1 MPKLLGFYNKRGV
14 SPIIATV
21 LLISFAVALGSVV
34 LNWGRNLDISKPGD
48 ICAGV
53 SIKIRSIGNVQ
64 VCYGG
69 SGKSAYLNF
78 ILDNNGNA
86 NIDGISIWVTG
97 DKGTRLLDF
106 NELAIKKGELLDIN
120 DDSIKYDAITT
131 GNIKSIQFFPK
142 LKSGTSI
149 DICASDSIK
158 VSSIKRCA

>member
-1 MPKLLGFYNKRGV
+1 MQKSLGFFNKKGV

-53 SIKIRSIGNVQ
+53 SIKIRGMDNSQ

-69 SGKSAYLNF
+69 AGKNAHLKF

-86 NIDGISIWVTG
+86 DVDGISIWVTG
-97 DKGTRLLDF
+97 DTGTKLLDF
-106 NELAIKKGELLDIN
+106 NELAIKKGELLDIR
-120 DDSIKYDAITT
+120 DDSIKYDATTT
-131 GNIKSIQFFPK
+131 GNIKNIQFFPK
-142 LKSGTSI
+142 LKTDNSI
-149 DICASDSIK
+149 DICARNSIK
-158 VSSIKRCA
+158 ISTIQKCT